1 MGVIAAGLGLVV
13 LAVAARSSSAQAPAG
28 QPKPAAVVNGE
39 PIPIETLVGI
49 LEQQVPSSPRMMT
62 DAEKREIQRQALDM
76 LIDDVLLRQFLRQNT
91 AAPQPAEVNAE
102 IGQLT
107 EALKKQNQTLQEFLR
122 MQKQSEAE
130 LRNDVSYRLR
140 LKAYLIGKLPDAAVK
155 AYYDE
160 NKLFFDRVFVRAQHV
175 LLRVPNPPGAP
186 ASAAEKQAT
195 RARLVEIRQQIL
207 EGKIT
212 FEQAAKTYSQCPS
225 NVNGGDIGFFPYKFV
240 IQEPIVRA
248 AFAMKINEVSDIIET
263 EMGYHIIKVTERK
276 EGQPS
281 RFEDVKDM
289 ARDLKAQED
298 GVVDNLLRQLRQG
311 ARIEVLVP

>member
-49 LEQQVPSSPRMMT
+49 LEHQVPSSPRMMT

-107 EALKKQNQTLQEFLR
+107 EALKKQNQRLEDFLKL
-122 MQKQSEAE
+122 QKQSEAE

-140 LKAYLIGKLPDAAVK
+140 LKAYLVGKLPDAAVK

-175 LLRVPNPPGAP
+175 LLRVPAKTSEG
-186 ASAAEKQAT
+186 EKAAT

-248 AFAMKINEVSDIIET
+248 AFAMKVGEVSDIIET
-263 EMGYHIIKVTERK
+263 EMGFHVIKVTDRK
-276 EGQPS
+276 PGEPS
-281 RFEDVKDM
+281 RFEDVRDM